1 MERSLE
7 QKVYYAYKS
16 VEGSSDSE
24 LYDILN
30 KIIKVKMASK
40 DVKFEELSPLFL
52 EVIIGNRDAVLKLIE
67 NGADVNETRSDGL
80 TPLAAAVL
88 AGDFFMALHLLNNGA
103 NVNGT
108 ENFNPVIIACS
119 RRDARML
126 NLLSNYEADMN
137 ILDKNGFNGLH
148 HLFNNFSIDSLKA
161 PVCPYVYFGTFQS
174 ENFVVDYNNYV
185 EEIIKCIRILS
196 MSGIDMNYER
206 RTLVRNHGREFM
218 IPINPLSLALET
230 QPMRVIDC
238 LEECGTKME
247 AFEIMPSMI
256 YAYQRDFR
264 QNDMSTWLNS
274 FSEYKRYLDYKR
286 KINAY
291 NIEVISLFDNDNYKR
306 PKMIKKILD

>member
-7 QKVYYAYKS
+7 QKVYYVYKS
-16 VEGSSDSE
+16 VDNSSDLE

-30 KIIKVKMASK
+30 KIIKVKMASQNI
-40 DVKFEELSPLFL
+40 KFEELSPLFL
-52 EVIIGNRDAVLKLIE
+52 ETIIGNSSVVSDLIQ

-88 AGDFFMALHLLNNGA
+88 AGDFFMAMELLNNGA

-137 ILDKNGFNGLH
+137 VIDKNGFNALH
-148 HLFNNFSIDSLKA
+148 HLFNNFTIDSLKA
-161 PVCPYVYFGTFQS
+161 PVCPYVYFGTYQS
-174 ENFVVDYNNYV
+174 AYFNVDFNSHI
-185 EEIIKCIRILS
+185 EDIIKCIRILS
-196 MSGIDMNYER
+196 LNGIDMNYER
-206 RTLVRNHGREFM
+206 RVLVRNHGSEFV
-218 IPINPLSLALET
+218 IPVNPLSLALET

-238 LEECGTKME
+238 LEECGTTME
-247 AFEIMPSMI
+247 AFEIMPSRI
-256 YAYQRDFR
+256 YSYQRDFR
-264 QNDMSTWLNS
+264 QNDISS
-274 FSEYKRYLDYKR
+274 FVNGLSEYGRYLEYKR

-291 NIEVISLFDNDNYKR
+291 NIEVISVFDNDNYKR